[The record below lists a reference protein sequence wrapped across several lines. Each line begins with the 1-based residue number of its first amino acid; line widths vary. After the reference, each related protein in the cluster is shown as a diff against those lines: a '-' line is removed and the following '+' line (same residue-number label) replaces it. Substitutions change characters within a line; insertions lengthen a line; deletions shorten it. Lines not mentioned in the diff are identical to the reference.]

1 MAELIADRYEVE
13 REIGKG
19 GMGRIV
25 LALDKHLNRHVA
37 VKTMIRADNRTAR
50 SRFIEESQ
58 ITGQLTHPN
67 IVSIHELGRD
77 PKSGHLFLAMKL
89 IKGRDLKDI
98 IQALNKRHAKTTELF
113 RYRRILRLFLKV
125 CEAMAYAHNLN
136 VIHRDLKP
144 ANIMFGEDQEDEVL
158 VMDWGL
164 AKPINKD
171 AKTKSSKQ
179 IQSVARSGI
188 LSMAREEDP
197 DPGSNRSGEL
207 TQEGAVVGTPCYM
220 PPEQGDNPAG
230 VDHRADIYALGAI
243 LYEILTYKPPYR
255 GSSFS
260 VLNELFKR
268 PPPLPS
274 KAAPFRNIDPA
285 IESIVLKAMSRD
297 IAQRYQSALEL
308 KQDIESYLDGG
319 AVSAYQEDAREAF
332 LRWSRKNKKLLVT
345 IVIAVFTVIALFA
358 GAFYVTHQR
367 QSEAESKRL
376 QSFVLKQEARLGAWR
391 SHVIRPLAKESE
403 SVNSAL
409 QQAFK
414 FVGRSEKAL
423 TIGKLTGEHDTAQQE
438 LEKRELSL
446 STLKQ
451 RIQLMLGEKNGPTEI
466 FDGLTG
472 ETEALQSLSTKSKDK
487 AFSLIK
493 KVDPANKD
501 ALLKDVYRPFD
512 KLIEEIAKTRE
523 LLDRSFARA
532 LVNRFPDRL
541 NSYLKSLKLG
551 DEGAILGARANLRL
565 WKFREARK
573 IIEEAMAPAR
583 LRRVSPNIKTALI
596 ALETFL
602 RNKPQA
608 ARLREQLTALN
619 RAIESENKAAE
630 TGQAGV
636 GNPGWLYM
644 RRAQVYKRLGQFSQA
659 RADFDRA
666 VTLNPIDSYCLMLQT
681 RETTSYVTGGETLNS
696 IELAVLSLSPRLGEM
711 LAVSAILRQYQEGG
725 LRAQSRIDKAVK
737 QGRLPKDIARYYK
750 LMVAINDQDNSTIR
764 KLAKEFEKDDPEN
777 PMVNGLV
784 AESLLYEPEASRK
797 GVLRLRGNIKRWQ
810 KELPKKRDA
819 IISLQAQ
826 MARETN
832 PDRLEGL
839 KNQLALVRR
848 EVSENPKQVEYA
860 EGKILT
866 LKKLATQSKQF
877 FLDRAEKIAKDGLR
891 RHPEDD
897 RLNFARGEIL
907 RIRGLARDALPFLER
922 GALASFNPTRY
933 LKLAQCCLV
942 LGDEE
947 SLKKGV
953 KAIQMALQFDNIGE
967 PNRSAILTW
976 IKSGDPIL
984 HETFG
989 ELRMKQGLFERAI
1002 LHFMRAAK
1010 FAMIPDKN
1018 QYLAKR
1024 DRYWLRAAEAH
1035 LQLKLNDEAAF
1046 ILQQFAKNNTPAAA
1060 VARKMLGMK

>member
-1 MAELIADRYEVE
+1 MEELIADRYEVE

-98 IQALNKRHAKTTELF
+98 LQALHKRHGKTQELF
-113 RYRRILRLFLKV
+113 RLRRVLRLFLKV

-144 ANIMFGEDQEDEVL
+144 ANIMFGEGREDEVL

-171 AKTKSSKQ
+171 AKAKSSKQ

-188 LSMAREEDP
+188 LSMAREQDP
-197 DPGSNRSGEL
+197 DPGNKRSGEL

-268 PPPLPS
+268 PPPPPS
-274 KAAPFRNIDPA
+274 KAAPTRNIDPA
-285 IESIVLKAMSRD
+285 IESIVLKAMSRR
-297 IAQRYQSALEL
+297 ISERYQSALEM

-319 AVSAYQEDAREAF
+319 AVSAYQEDAWEAF
-332 LRWSRKNKKLLVT
+332 QRWSRKNKKLLVT
-345 IVIAVFTVIALFA
+345 IVIALITVIALFA
-358 GAFYVTHQR
+358 GAFYVTYQR
-367 QSEAESKRL
+367 QSEAKAKRL
-376 QSFVLKQEARLGAWR
+376 ESFVIKQEARLSAWR
-391 SHVIRPLAKESE
+391 SHVIKPLAKESE

-423 TIGKLTGEHDTAQQE
+423 TIDKLTGEHDTAQQE

-451 RIQLMLGEKNGPTEI
+451 RIQLMLGEKNGPIEI
-466 FDGLTG
+466 FTALNDEREAFQSLTAKNS
-472 ETEALQSLSTKSKDK
+472 EKALQLV
-487 AFSLIK
+487 K
-493 KVDPANKD
+493 KVDPQNKET
-501 ALLKDVYRPFD
+501 LLKEVYQPFD
-512 KLIEEIAKTRE
+512 KLIAELEKTRE

-541 NSYLKSLKLG
+541 TSYLKTLKLG
-551 DEGAILGARANLRL
+551 EEGVILGARANLRL

-573 IIEEAMAPAR
+573 IIEAAMAPKK
-583 LRRVSPNIKTALI
+583 LKKLPPNMKAALI
-596 ALETFL
+596 ALETIL
-602 RNKPQA
+602 RVEPQA
-608 ARLREQLTALN
+608 ARLREQLAALN

-630 TGQAGV
+630 LGRTGV

-644 RRAQVYKRLGQFSQA
+644 RRAQVYKRLGKFSQA
-659 RADFDRA
+659 RIDFDRA
-666 VTLNPIDSYCLMLQT
+666 LTLNPIDSYCLMLQT

-711 LAVSAILRQYQEGG
+711 LAVSAILRQYKEGG
-725 LRAQSRIDKAVK
+725 LRAQSRIDAAVRR
-737 QGRLPKDIARYYK
+737 GHLTKDVARYYR
-750 LMVAINDQDNSTIR
+750 LQVAINDQNNVLVR
-764 KLAKEFEKDDPEN
+764 KLAKEFEEEDPEN
-777 PMVNGLV
+777 SIINGLV
-784 AESLLYEPEASRK
+784 AESLLYEPEASQK
-797 GVLRLRGNIKRWQ
+797 GVTRLRANIVNWT
-810 KELPKKRDA
+810 KELPKKREEVIA
-819 IISLQAQ
+819 LKEKIG
-826 MARETN
+826 RETDPN
-832 PDRLEGL
+832 RRRGLEE
-839 KNQLALVRR
+839 QLTLVRGR
-848 EVSENPKQVEYA
+848 VQELPGEIEYA
-860 EGKILT
+860 EGKIPT
-866 LKKLATQSKQF
+866 LEKLARRSKES
-877 FLDRAEKIAKDGLR
+877 FLNRAEEIAKEGLK

-933 LKLAQCCLV
+933 LKLAQCCLT

-967 PNRSAILTW
+967 PGQSAILTW

-989 ELRMKQGLFERAI
+989 ELRMKQGLYERAI
-1002 LHFMRAAK
+1002 LHFMRAAN
-1010 FAMIPDKN
+1010 FSWIPDRK
-1018 QYLAKR
+1018 QQLAKR

-1035 LQLKLNDEAAF
+1035 LELKLNDEAAI
-1046 ILQQFAKNNTPAAA
+1046 ILQQFAKNKTPAAA
-1060 VARKMLGMK
+1060 VARQMLGMK